1 LLIYPPGYTLSRQ
14 IKGLTG
20 GKARFLQTVS
30 FAQLAMVGIVLAM
43 IAILL
48 GVEAAI
54 AMAPRATEIRFA
66 TAV

>member
-1 LLIYPPGYTLSRQ
+1 
-14 IKGLTG
+14 
-20 GKARFLQTVS
+20 
-30 FAQLAMVGIVLAM
+30 MVGIVLAM

-54 AMAPRATEIRFA
+54 AMAPRATGIRFA